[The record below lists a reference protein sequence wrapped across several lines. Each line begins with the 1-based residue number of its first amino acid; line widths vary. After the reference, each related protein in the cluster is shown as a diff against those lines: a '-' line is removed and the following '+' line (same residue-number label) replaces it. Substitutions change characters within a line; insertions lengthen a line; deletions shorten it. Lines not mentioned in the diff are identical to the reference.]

1 MMHYTI
7 RVTCEITFLFVHS
20 MSDAVTFIQL
30 SLVGFKSIII
40 ITIIIIISSLNFFQR
55 LMCITKYKYNKVP

>member
-1 MMHYTI
+1 
-7 RVTCEITFLFVHS
+7 

-30 SLVGFKSIII
+30 SLVGFKSIIII